1 MRVLV
6 FLKIVIMKTK
16 ISSLPKWRP
25 VVEELN
31 LDDLCVS
38 IDSLKSLMRFVFR
51 RPVSCAVHKRF
62 SHGLIAQVDMV
73 AINPANGLTWIQSFN
88 IYKNGGIGING
99 GQNDAAWKWK
109 FSYFNKC
116 LRVIRY
122 WLSENGGL
130 TKSMARIQER
140 TALYKYELI
149 RRTAPSP
156 AAAALLAHE
165 F

>member
-1 MRVLV
+1 
-6 FLKIVIMKTK
+6 MKAK
-16 ISSLPKWRP
+16 ISSLPRWS
-25 VVEELN
+25 VVEEVE
-31 LDDLCVS
+31 LDDLCAS
-38 IDSLKSLMRFVFR
+38 IDSLKSLMSFVFR

-73 AINPANGLTWIQSFN
+73 AINPANGLTWVQSFN

-130 TKSMARIQER
+130 TKSMIRVQER
-140 TALYKYELI
+140 TGLYTSELI
-149 RRTAPSP
+149 RRTATAP
-156 AAAALLAHE
+156 ALALAPAYD